1 MYLVQEVEIS
11 DGVKDRR
18 LLAEDSSLTGEGDLS
33 LTNVDFTDDGRYVC
47 QMTNELGSF
56 EQPVD
61 LRVLGT
67 RQTDEAHHDLAIIC
81 RVRVSAAGGSPYYTA
96 NTAVTF
102 GVVFQPIFPE
112 PLHVRSTTPA
122 VFQKTIF
129 GDSCCRIFLGMVP
142 SCNQKRQ
149 RQITEGNR
157 CYLQTISTQR
167 QHKGSL

>member
-1 MYLVQEVEIS
+1 MYIVQEVEIS

-67 RQTDEAHHDLAIIC
+67 RQTRHI
-81 RVRVSAAGGSPYYTA
+81 
-96 NTAVTF
+96 
-102 GVVFQPIFPE
+102 
-112 PLHVRSTTPA
+112 
-122 VFQKTIF
+122 TI
-129 GDSCCRIFLGMVP
+129 
-142 SCNQKRQ
+142 
-149 RQITEGNR
+149 
-157 CYLQTISTQR
+157 
-167 QHKGSL
+167 